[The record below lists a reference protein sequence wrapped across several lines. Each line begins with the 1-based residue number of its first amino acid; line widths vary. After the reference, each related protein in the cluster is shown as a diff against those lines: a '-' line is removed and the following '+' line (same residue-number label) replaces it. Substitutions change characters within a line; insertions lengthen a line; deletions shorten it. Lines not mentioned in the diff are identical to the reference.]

1 MRRIHVGTG
10 NPGKIKE
17 YEAILATL
25 GLELAMVN
33 GPEPE
38 EPAPD
43 LEGNARLKAQA
54 YAKLAGTLTLAEDA
68 GLVVPSLGG
77 LPGVVSA
84 RFSDCEVD
92 TTTGRV
98 LGYRPSGRSRHE
110 IDEANRQRL
119 LELLASSPEPARRA
133 YFQVVVAAASPD
145 GVVLFTARG
154 EAHGTILHEPR
165 GEGGFGYDALFA
177 GDDTGGR
184 SFAEVNA
191 AEKNAVS
198 HRRRA
203 LEQVRRWLA
212 EASPEP
218 GL

>member
-10 NPGKIKE
+10 NPGKIRE
-17 YEAILATL
+17 YQAILDAV
-25 GLELAMVN
+25 GDELVMVS
-33 GPEPE
+33 GPDPE
-38 EPAPD
+38 EPEPD

-54 YAKLAGTLTLAEDA
+54 YARLSGTLTLAEDA

-92 TTTGRV
+92 VTTGRV
-98 LGYRPSGRSRHE
+98 LAYRPSGRPRHE
-110 IDEANRQRL
+110 LDARNRQRL
-119 LELLASSPEPARRA
+119 LELLDRSEGEARRA
-133 YFQVVVAAASPD
+133 YFQVVIAAARPD
-145 GVVLFTARG
+145 GTVVFSARG
-154 EAHGTILHEPR
+154 EAHGRILREAR

-184 SFAEVNA
+184 SFAEVSP
-191 AEKNAVS
+191 AEKNAIS

-203 LEQVRRWLA
+203 LEQVRAWLA
-212 EASPEP
+212 TADER
-218 GL
+218 